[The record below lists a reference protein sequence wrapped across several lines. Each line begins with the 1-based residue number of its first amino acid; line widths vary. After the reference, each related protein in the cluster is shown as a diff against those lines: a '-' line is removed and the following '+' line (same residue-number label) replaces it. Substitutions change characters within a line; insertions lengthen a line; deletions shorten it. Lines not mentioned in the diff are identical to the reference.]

1 MRSPWTLHEIAPA
14 LLVERNDL
22 TVVLRGAP
30 FGQLVENVRS
40 AQTRWTWTVP
50 WVAHTS
56 GLRRCQHLRPLFP
69 ALVART
75 TRRERPVSLG
85 ITPTTV
91 HREQRPR
98 ETFHVY
104 DNSLV
109 SVELVPARVR
119 ITQPSEIALHARAF
133 ECLRQTVQS
142 SSAGPDREGHGLS
155 RLPKH
160 DEKPHKMG
168 KRLRPARP
176 ASTPIPLAL
185 KLDPTR
191 SRHP

>member
-1 MRSPWTLHEIAPA
+1 MRSPWTLHKIAPA

-56 GLRRCQHLRPLFP
+56 GLRRCQPLRPLFP

-75 TRRERPVSLG
+75 TRREQPVSLG

-104 DNSLV
+104 DNSLA
-109 SVELVPARVR
+109 SVELV
-119 ITQPSEIALHARAF
+119 
-133 ECLRQTVQS
+133 
-142 SSAGPDREGHGLS
+142 
-155 RLPKH
+155 
-160 DEKPHKMG
+160 
-168 KRLRPARP
+168 RPAADTHDRP
-176 ASTPIPLAL
+176 RGCGGGDLAHVATLGAPRRRRGKHSSTASGQGLGAPRAQ
-185 KLDPTR
+185 R
-191 SRHP
+191 R